1 MNHINIFSFKLI
13 NILVRVYWLIRVYFS
28 SRVTSNYKSNT
39 LKKRE
44 FERQSMNSIL
54 DSISQPKEIQ
64 NLNLKELIQLAKEC
78 RHRIIEVTS
87 QQGGHLASSLG
98 TVEITVALL
107 KNFDFSID
115 RIVWDVGHQAYPYKI
130 LTDRNKHF
138 DSLGKAG
145 GIKKFLSRD
154 ESSYDHFGAGHAS
167 TSISAALGMAIGRDL
182 QQKKHRVIAII
193 GDGAMTGGLAFEAL
207 NHNGSLDK
215 NVLVIYNDNGI
226 SIDPNVGA
234 ISKLLTR
241 FASSRFYNRFRE
253 ETLEFAEKAPFSEQL
268 GLKTTLQKL
277 HDSAKSFF
285 SPPSMLF
292 EQLGWR
298 YFGTVDGHKLP
309 DLLNLI
315 DHVKNLDGPIV
326 IHAITQKGKGYAF
339 AEEDSYKYHGVTPF
353 EPVDGKFIKKE
364 PTGNAKSFSEVF
376 GDKLDELMARDQKLV
391 VLSAAMLSGT
401 GIVKLQPKYPD
412 RVLDV
417 GIAEGHA
424 VTCSAGL
431 AVAGNKPFVAIYST
445 FLQRALDHIIHDIA
459 IQKLPVCFMIDRA
472 GLVGADGPT
481 HHGLYDLTYL
491 RMIPNMTI
499 MVPRNGAELRGMM
512 EFACNYEK
520 GPLAIRYP
528 KASTAEV
535 DENKS
540 PQLEFGKAYILRKG
554 EDVALFAVGLM
565 VDTAEDVADLLQAKG
580 YSTAVINAR
589 FVKPLDE
596 KMIVNFGNKVKL
608 LVSME
613 ENTRHGGFGS
623 GVLETLSENGIR
635 VPTLLIGA
643 PDRFIEQ
650 ASQEEQRKAAN
661 LNAEQIFMRIL
672 ERIHLP
678 AEKIGNKRTGLQK
691 IHA

>member
-1 MNHINIFSFKLI
+1 
-13 NILVRVYWLIRVYFS
+13 
-28 SRVTSNYKSNT
+28 
-39 LKKRE
+39 
-44 FERQSMNSIL
+44 MNSIL

-253 ETLEFAEKAPFSEQL
+253 ETLEFADKAPFSEQL

-364 PTGNAKSFSEVF
+364 STGNAKSFSEVF

-528 KASTAEV
+528 KAYTAEI

>member
-1 MNHINIFSFKLI
+1 MK
-13 NILVRVYWLIRVYFS
+13 
-28 SRVTSNYKSNT
+28 
-39 LKKRE
+39 
-44 FERQSMNSIL
+44 SIL
-54 DSISQPKEIQ
+54 ASISQPKEIQ
-64 NLNLKELIQLAKEC
+64 NLNLKELTQLATEC
-78 RHRIIEVTS
+78 RQRIIEVTS
-87 QQGGHLASSLG
+87 QRGGHLASSLG

-107 KNFDFSID
+107 KNFDFSLD

-130 LTDRNKHF
+130 LTDRNEKF

-182 QQKKHRVIAII
+182 QQKKHHVIAVI

-215 NVLVIYNDNGI
+215 NMLVIYNDNGI

-253 ETLEFAEKAPFSEQL
+253 ETLEFADKAPFSERL
-268 GLKTTLQKL
+268 GLKATLQKL

-298 YFGTVDGHKLP
+298 YFGTVDGHNLA
-309 DLLNLI
+309 DLLDLI
-315 DHVKNLDGPIV
+315 EHVKDLDGPIV

-339 AEEDSYKYHGVTPF
+339 AEEDSHKYHGVTPF
-353 EPVDGKFIKKE
+353 EPVDGKFIKKKSI
-364 PTGNAKSFSEVF
+364 GNTISFSQVF
-376 GDKLDELMARDQKLV
+376 GDKLGELMERDEKV
-391 VLSAAMLSGT
+391 VVVTAAMLSGT

-431 AVAGNKPFVAIYST
+431 ATTGNKPFVAIYST
-445 FLQRALDHIIHDIA
+445 FLQRALDQIIHDVS
-459 IQKLPVCFMIDRA
+459 IQKLPVRFMLDRA
-472 GLVGADGPT
+472 GFVGVDGPT

-499 MVPRNGAELRGMM
+499 MVPRNGAELRAMM
-512 EFACNYEK
+512 ELACNYEN

-528 KASTAEV
+528 RGNTAEI
-535 DENKS
+535 DEKKS
-540 PQLEFGKAYILRKG
+540 PQIEFGKAHILRKG
-554 EDVALFAVGLM
+554 KDVALFAVGLM
-565 VDTAEDVADLLQAKG
+565 VDTAEQVADLLEAKG

-596 KMIVNFGNKVKL
+596 IVIVQFGRKVKMM
-608 LVSME
+608 VSLE
-613 ENTRHGGFGS
+613 ENTIHGGFGS
-623 GVLETLSENGIR
+623 GVLEILSEKGIC
-635 VPTLLIGA
+635 VPTLQIGV
-643 PDRFIEQ
+643 PDRFIAQ
-650 ASQEEQRKAAN
+650 GSPEEQRQAAE
-661 LNAEQIFMRIL
+661 LSPEQIYTRIL
-672 ERIHLP
+672 HRLP
-678 AEKIGNKRTGLQK
+678 VPSEKINKKRADMHK
-691 IHA
+691 ISA

>member
-1 MNHINIFSFKLI
+1 
-13 NILVRVYWLIRVYFS
+13 
-28 SRVTSNYKSNT
+28 
-39 LKKRE
+39 
-44 FERQSMNSIL
+44 MNSIL

-234 ISKLLTR
+234 ISRLLTR

-253 ETLEFAEKAPFSEQL
+253 ETLEFADKAPFSEQL

>member
-1 MNHINIFSFKLI
+1 
-13 NILVRVYWLIRVYFS
+13 
-28 SRVTSNYKSNT
+28 
-39 LKKRE
+39 
-44 FERQSMNSIL
+44 MNSIL

-182 QQKKHRVIAII
+182 QQKKHRVIAVI

-253 ETLEFAEKAPFSEQL
+253 ETLEFADKAPFSEQL

-512 EFACNYEK
+512 EFASNYEK

-528 KASTAEV
+528 KAYTAEI

>member
-1 MNHINIFSFKLI
+1 MK
-13 NILVRVYWLIRVYFS
+13 
-28 SRVTSNYKSNT
+28 
-39 LKKRE
+39 
-44 FERQSMNSIL
+44 SIL
-54 DSISQPKEIQ
+54 ASISQPKEIQ
-64 NLNLKELIQLAKEC
+64 NLNLKELTQLAAEC
-78 RHRIIEVTS
+78 RQRIIEVTS
-87 QQGGHLASSLG
+87 QRGGHLASSLG
-98 TVEITVALL
+98 TVELTVALL
-107 KNFDFSID
+107 KNFDFSSD

-130 LTDRNKHF
+130 LTDRNENF
-138 DSLGKAG
+138 DSLGKSG

-182 QQKKHRVIAII
+182 QQKKHRVIAVI

-215 NVLVIYNDNGI
+215 NMLVIYNDNGI

-241 FASSRFYNRFRE
+241 FASSRFYNSFRE
-253 ETLEFAEKAPFSEQL
+253 ETLEFADKAPFSERL
-268 GLKTTLQKL
+268 GLKATLQKL

-298 YFGTVDGHKLP
+298 YFGTVDGHNLP
-309 DLLNLI
+309 DLLDLI
-315 DHVKNLDGPIV
+315 DHVKDLDGPIV

-353 EPVDGKFIKKE
+353 EPVDGKFIKKKS
-364 PTGNAKSFSEVF
+364 TGNTISFSQVF
-376 GDKLDELMARDQKLV
+376 GDKLGELMERDEKVLV
-391 VLSAAMLSGT
+391 LTAAMLSGT

-431 AVAGNKPFVAIYST
+431 ATTGNKPFVAIYST
-445 FLQRALDHIIHDIA
+445 FLQRALDHIIHDVA
-459 IQKLPVCFMIDRA
+459 IQKLPVRFMLDRA
-472 GLVGADGPT
+472 GFVGADGPT

-512 EFACNYEK
+512 ELACNYEN

-528 KASTAEV
+528 RGNTAEL

-540 PQLEFGKAYILRKG
+540 PQIEFGKAHILRKG
-554 EDVALFAVGLM
+554 RDVALFAVGSM
-565 VDTAEDVADLLQAKG
+565 VDTAEDVADVLEAKG
-580 YSTAVINAR
+580 FSTAVINAR

-596 KMIVNFGNKVKL
+596 KVIVRFGGKVKM
-608 LVSME
+608 LVSLE
-613 ENTRHGGFGS
+613 ENTIHGGFGS
-623 GVLETLSENGIR
+623 GVLETLSEKGIC
-635 VPTLLIGA
+635 VPTLQIGV
-643 PDRFIEQ
+643 PDRFIAQ
-650 ASQEEQRKAAN
+650 GSPEEQRQAAE
-661 LNAEQIFMRIL
+661 LSPEQISTRIL
-672 ERIHLP
+672 ERLP
-678 AEKIGNKRTGLQK
+678 VTEQKINKKRTDLQK
-691 IHA
+691 VSA

>member
-1 MNHINIFSFKLI
+1 MK
-13 NILVRVYWLIRVYFS
+13 
-28 SRVTSNYKSNT
+28 
-39 LKKRE
+39 
-44 FERQSMNSIL
+44 SIL
-54 DSISQPKEIQ
+54 ASISQPKEIQ
-64 NLNLKELIQLAKEC
+64 NLNLKELTQLATEC
-78 RHRIIEVTS
+78 RQRIIEVTS
-87 QQGGHLASSLG
+87 QRGGHLASSLG

-107 KNFDFSID
+107 KNFDFSLD

-130 LTDRNKHF
+130 LTDRNERF

-182 QQKKHRVIAII
+182 QQKKHHVIAVI

-215 NVLVIYNDNGI
+215 NMLVIYNDNGI

-253 ETLEFAEKAPFSEQL
+253 ETLEFADKAPFSERL
-268 GLKTTLQKL
+268 GLKATLQKL

-298 YFGTVDGHKLP
+298 YFGTVDGHNLP
-309 DLLNLI
+309 DLLDLI
-315 DHVKNLDGPIV
+315 EHVKDLDGPIV

-339 AEEDSYKYHGVTPF
+339 AEEDSHKYHGVTPF
-353 EPVDGKFIKKE
+353 EPVDGKFIKKKSI
-364 PTGNAKSFSEVF
+364 GNTISFSQVF
-376 GDKLDELMARDQKLV
+376 GDKLGELMERDEKV
-391 VLSAAMLSGT
+391 VVVTAAMLSGT

-431 AVAGNKPFVAIYST
+431 ATTGNKPFVAIYST
-445 FLQRALDHIIHDIA
+445 FLQRALDQIIHDVS
-459 IQKLPVCFMIDRA
+459 IQKLPVRFMLDRA
-472 GLVGADGPT
+472 GFVGVDGPT

-499 MVPRNGAELRGMM
+499 MVPRNGAELRAMM
-512 EFACNYEK
+512 ELACNYEN

-528 KASTAEV
+528 RGNTAEI
-535 DENKS
+535 DEKKS
-540 PQLEFGKAYILRKG
+540 PQIEFGKAHILRKG
-554 EDVALFAVGLM
+554 KDVALFAVGLM
-565 VDTAEDVADLLQAKG
+565 VDTAEQVADLLEAKG

-596 KMIVNFGNKVKL
+596 IVIVQFGRKVKMM
-608 LVSME
+608 VSLE
-613 ENTRHGGFGS
+613 ENTIHGGFGS
-623 GVLETLSENGIR
+623 GVLEILSEKGIC
-635 VPTLLIGA
+635 VPTLQIGV

-650 ASQEEQRKAAN
+650 GSPEEQRQAAE
-661 LNAEQIFMRIL
+661 LSPEQIYTRIL
-672 ERIHLP
+672 HRLP
-678 AEKIGNKRTGLQK
+678 LPSEKINKKRADMHK
-691 IHA
+691 ISA

>member
-1 MNHINIFSFKLI
+1 MK
-13 NILVRVYWLIRVYFS
+13 
-28 SRVTSNYKSNT
+28 
-39 LKKRE
+39 
-44 FERQSMNSIL
+44 SIL
-54 DSISQPKEIQ
+54 ASISQPKEIQ
-64 NLNLKELIQLAKEC
+64 NLNLKELTQLAAEC
-78 RHRIIEVTS
+78 RQRIIEVTS
-87 QQGGHLASSLG
+87 QRGGHLASSLG

-107 KNFDFSID
+107 KNFDFSLD

-130 LTDRNKHF
+130 LTDRNENF
-138 DSLGKAG
+138 DSLGKTG

-182 QQKKHRVIAII
+182 QQKKHRVIAVI

-215 NVLVIYNDNGI
+215 NMLVIYNDNGI

-241 FASSRFYNRFRE
+241 FASSRFYNSFRE
-253 ETLEFAEKAPFSEQL
+253 ETLEFAEKAPFSERL
-268 GLKTTLQKL
+268 GLKATLQKL

-298 YFGTVDGHKLP
+298 YFGTVDGHNLP
-309 DLLNLI
+309 DLLDLI
-315 DHVKNLDGPIV
+315 DHVKDLDGPIV

-339 AEEDSYKYHGVTPF
+339 AEEDSHKYHGVTPF
-353 EPVDGKFIKKE
+353 EPVDGKFIKNKS
-364 PTGNAKSFSEVF
+364 TGTTISFSQAF
-376 GDKLDELMARDQKLV
+376 GDKLGELMERDEKVV
-391 VLSAAMLSGT
+391 VLTAAMLSGT

-431 AVAGNKPFVAIYST
+431 ATTGNKPFVAIYST
-445 FLQRALDHIIHDIA
+445 FLQRALDHIIHDVA
-459 IQKLPVCFMIDRA
+459 IQKLPVRFMLDRA
-472 GLVGADGPT
+472 GFVGADGPT

-512 EFACNYEK
+512 ELACNYEN

-528 KASTAEV
+528 RGNTVEL

-540 PQLEFGKAYILRKG
+540 PQIEFGKAHVLRKG
-554 EDVALFAVGLM
+554 QDVALFAVGTM
-565 VDTAEDVADLLQAKG
+565 VDTAEEVADVLEAKG
-580 YSTAVINAR
+580 FSTAVINAR

-596 KMIVNFGNKVKL
+596 KVIVQFGGKVKL
-608 LVSME
+608 LVSLE
-613 ENTRHGGFGS
+613 ENTIHGGFGS
-623 GVLETLSENGIR
+623 GVLESLSEKGMC
-635 VPTLLIGA
+635 VPTLQIGV
-643 PDRFIEQ
+643 PDRFIAQ
-650 ASQEEQRKAAN
+650 GSPEEQRQATE
-661 LNAEQIFMRIL
+661 LSPEQISTRIL
-672 ERIHLP
+672 ERLP
-678 AEKIGNKRTGLQK
+678 VTEKEINKKRNDLQK
-691 IHA
+691 VSA

>member
-1 MNHINIFSFKLI
+1 MK
-13 NILVRVYWLIRVYFS
+13 
-28 SRVTSNYKSNT
+28 
-39 LKKRE
+39 
-44 FERQSMNSIL
+44 SIL
-54 DSISQPKEIQ
+54 ASISQPKEIQ
-64 NLNLKELIQLAKEC
+64 NLNLKELTQLAAEC
-78 RHRIIEVTS
+78 RQRIIEVTS
-87 QQGGHLASSLG
+87 QRGGHLASSLG

-107 KNFDFSID
+107 KNFDFSLD

-130 LTDRNKHF
+130 LTDRNENF
-138 DSLGKAG
+138 DSLGKTG

-182 QQKKHRVIAII
+182 QQKKHRVIAVI

-215 NVLVIYNDNGI
+215 NMLVIYNDNGI

-241 FASSRFYNRFRE
+241 FASSRFYNSFRE
-253 ETLEFAEKAPFSEQL
+253 ETLEFADKAPFSERL
-268 GLKTTLQKL
+268 GLKATLQKL

-298 YFGTVDGHKLP
+298 YFGTVDGHNLP
-309 DLLNLI
+309 DLLDLI
-315 DHVKNLDGPIV
+315 DHVKDLDGPIV

-339 AEEDSYKYHGVTPF
+339 AEEDSHKYHGVTPF
-353 EPVDGKFIKKE
+353 EPVDGKFIKNKS
-364 PTGNAKSFSEVF
+364 TGTAISFSQAF
-376 GDKLDELMARDQKLV
+376 GDKLGELMERDEKVV
-391 VLSAAMLSGT
+391 VLTAAMLSGT

-431 AVAGNKPFVAIYST
+431 ATTGNKPFVAIYST
-445 FLQRALDHIIHDIA
+445 FLQRALDHIIHDVA
-459 IQKLPVCFMIDRA
+459 IQKLPVRFMLDRA
-472 GLVGADGPT
+472 GFVGADGPT

-512 EFACNYEK
+512 ELACNYEN

-528 KASTAEV
+528 RGNTAEL

-540 PQLEFGKAYILRKG
+540 PQIEFGKAHILRKG
-554 EDVALFAVGLM
+554 QDVALFAVGVM
-565 VDTAEDVADLLQAKG
+565 VDTAEEVADVLEAKG
-580 YSTAVINAR
+580 FSAAVINAR

-596 KMIVNFGNKVKL
+596 KVIVQFGGKVKL
-608 LVSME
+608 LVSLE
-613 ENTRHGGFGS
+613 ENTIHGGFGS
-623 GVLETLSENGIR
+623 GVLESLSEKGMC
-635 VPTLLIGA
+635 VPTLQIGV
-643 PDRFIEQ
+643 PDRFIAQ
-650 ASQEEQRKAAN
+650 GSPEEQRQATE
-661 LNAEQIFMRIL
+661 LSPEQISTRIL
-672 ERIHLP
+672 ERLP
-678 AEKIGNKRTGLQK
+678 VTEKEINKKRNDLQK
-691 IHA
+691 VSA

>member
-1 MNHINIFSFKLI
+1 MK
-13 NILVRVYWLIRVYFS
+13 
-28 SRVTSNYKSNT
+28 
-39 LKKRE
+39 
-44 FERQSMNSIL
+44 SIL
-54 DSISQPKEIQ
+54 ASISQPKEIQ
-64 NLNLKELIQLAKEC
+64 NLNLKELTQLAAEC
-78 RHRIIEVTS
+78 RQRIIEVTS
-87 QQGGHLASSLG
+87 QRGGHLASSLG

-107 KNFDFSID
+107 KNFDFSLD

-130 LTDRNKHF
+130 LTDRNENF

-154 ESSYDHFGAGHAS
+154 ESNYDHFGAGHAS

-182 QQKKHRVIAII
+182 QHKKHRVIAVI

-215 NVLVIYNDNGI
+215 NMLVIYNDNGI

-241 FASSRFYNRFRE
+241 FASSRFYNSFRE
-253 ETLEFAEKAPFSEQL
+253 ETLEFADKAPFSERL
-268 GLKTTLQKL
+268 GLKATLQKL

-298 YFGTVDGHKLP
+298 YFGTVDGHNLP
-309 DLLNLI
+309 DLLDLF
-315 DHVKNLDGPIV
+315 DHVKDLDGPIV

-339 AEEDSYKYHGVTPF
+339 AEEDSHKYHGVTPF
-353 EPVDGKFIKKE
+353 EPVDGKFIKKKS
-364 PTGNAKSFSEVF
+364 TGNAISFSQVF
-376 GDKLDELMARDQKLV
+376 GDKLGELMERDEKV
-391 VLSAAMLSGT
+391 VVVTAAMLSGT

-431 AVAGNKPFVAIYST
+431 ATTGNKPFVAIYST
-445 FLQRALDHIIHDIA
+445 FLQRALDHIIHDVA
-459 IQKLPVCFMIDRA
+459 IQNLPVRFMLDRA
-472 GLVGADGPT
+472 GFVGADGPT

-512 EFACNYEK
+512 ELASNYET

-528 KASTAEV
+528 RGNTAEL
-535 DENKS
+535 DEKKI
-540 PQLEFGKAYILRKG
+540 PQIEYGKAHVLRKG
-554 EDVALFAVGLM
+554 QDVALFAVGSM
-565 VDTAEDVADLLQAKG
+565 VDTAEKVADLLEEKG
-580 YSTAVINAR
+580 YSAAVVNAR
-589 FVKPLDE
+589 FVKPLDGNV
-596 KMIVNFGNKVKL
+596 IVQFAEKVKL
-608 LVSME
+608 LVSLE
-613 ENTRHGGFGS
+613 ENTIHGGFGS
-623 GVLETLSENGIR
+623 GVLETLSEQGIC
-635 VPTLLIGA
+635 VPTLQIGV
-643 PDRFIEQ
+643 PDRFIAQ
-650 ASQEEQRKAAN
+650 GSPEEQFQAAE
-661 LNAEQIFMRIL
+661 LSPEQISKRIL
-672 ERIHLP
+672 ERLP
-678 AEKIGNKRTGLQK
+678 ATAEKIDKKRTDLQK
-691 IHA
+691 VSA

>member
-1 MNHINIFSFKLI
+1 MK
-13 NILVRVYWLIRVYFS
+13 
-28 SRVTSNYKSNT
+28 
-39 LKKRE
+39 
-44 FERQSMNSIL
+44 SIL
-54 DSISQPKEIQ
+54 ASISQPKEIQ
-64 NLNLKELIQLAKEC
+64 NLNLKELTQLAAEC
-78 RHRIIEVTS
+78 RQRIIEVTS
-87 QQGGHLASSLG
+87 QRGGHLASSLG

-107 KNFDFSID
+107 KNFDFSSD

-130 LTDRNKHF
+130 LTDRNENF
-138 DSLGKAG
+138 DSLGKSG

-182 QQKKHRVIAII
+182 QQKKHRVIAVI

-215 NVLVIYNDNGI
+215 NMLVIYNDNGI

-241 FASSRFYNRFRE
+241 FASSRFYNSFRE
-253 ETLEFAEKAPFSEQL
+253 ETLEFADKAPFSERL

-298 YFGTVDGHKLP
+298 YFGTVDGHNLP
-309 DLLNLI
+309 DLLDLI
-315 DHVKNLDGPIV
+315 DHVKDLDGPIV

-353 EPVDGKFIKKE
+353 EPVDGKFIKKKS
-364 PTGNAKSFSEVF
+364 TGNTISFSQVF
-376 GDKLDELMARDQKLV
+376 GDKLGELMERDEKVV
-391 VLSAAMLSGT
+391 VLTAAMLSGT

-431 AVAGNKPFVAIYST
+431 ATTGNKPFVAIYST
-445 FLQRALDHIIHDIA
+445 FLQRALDHIIHDVA
-459 IQKLPVCFMIDRA
+459 IQKLPVRFMLDRA
-472 GLVGADGPT
+472 GFVGADGPT

-512 EFACNYEK
+512 ELACNYEN

-528 KASTAEV
+528 RGNTAEL

-540 PQLEFGKAYILRKG
+540 PQIEFGKAHILRKG
-554 EDVALFAVGLM
+554 RDVALFAVGSM
-565 VDTAEDVADLLQAKG
+565 VDTAEDVADVLEAKG
-580 YSTAVINAR
+580 FSTAVINAR

-596 KMIVNFGNKVKL
+596 KVIVRFGGKVKM
-608 LVSME
+608 LVSLE
-613 ENTRHGGFGS
+613 ENTIHGGFGS
-623 GVLETLSENGIR
+623 GVLETLSEKGIC
-635 VPTLLIGA
+635 VPTLQIGV
-643 PDRFIEQ
+643 PDRFIAQ
-650 ASQEEQRKAAN
+650 GSPEEQRQAAE
-661 LNAEQIFMRIL
+661 LSPEQISTRIL
-672 ERIHLP
+672 ERLP
-678 AEKIGNKRTGLQK
+678 VTEQKINKKRTDLQK
-691 IHA
+691 VSA

>member
-1 MNHINIFSFKLI
+1 MK
-13 NILVRVYWLIRVYFS
+13 
-28 SRVTSNYKSNT
+28 
-39 LKKRE
+39 
-44 FERQSMNSIL
+44 SIL
-54 DSISQPKEIQ
+54 ASISQPKEIQ
-64 NLNLKELIQLAKEC
+64 NLNLKELTQLAAEC
-78 RHRIIEVTS
+78 RQRIIEVTS
-87 QQGGHLASSLG
+87 QRGGHLASSLG

-107 KNFDFSID
+107 KNYDFSLD

-130 LTDRNKHF
+130 LTDRNENF

-154 ESSYDHFGAGHAS
+154 ESNYDHFGAGHAS

-182 QQKKHRVIAII
+182 QHKKHRVIAVI

-215 NVLVIYNDNGI
+215 NMLVIYNDNGI

-241 FASSRFYNRFRE
+241 FASSRFYNSFRE
-253 ETLEFAEKAPFSEQL
+253 ETLEFADKAPFSERL
-268 GLKTTLQKL
+268 GLKATLQKL

-298 YFGTVDGHKLP
+298 YFGTVDGHNLP
-309 DLLNLI
+309 DLLDLF
-315 DHVKNLDGPIV
+315 DHVKDLDGPIV

-339 AEEDSYKYHGVTPF
+339 AEEDSHKYHGVTPF
-353 EPVDGKFIKKE
+353 EPVDGKFIKKKA
-364 PTGNAKSFSEVF
+364 TGNAISFSQVF
-376 GDKLDELMARDQKLV
+376 GDKLGELMERDEKV
-391 VLSAAMLSGT
+391 VVVTAAMLSGT

-431 AVAGNKPFVAIYST
+431 ATTGNKPFVAIYST
-445 FLQRALDHIIHDIA
+445 FLQRALDHIIHDVA
-459 IQKLPVCFMIDRA
+459 IQNLPVRFMLDRA
-472 GLVGADGPT
+472 GFVGADGPT

-512 EFACNYEK
+512 ELASNYET

-528 KASTAEV
+528 RGNTAEL
-535 DENKS
+535 DEKKI
-540 PQLEFGKAYILRKG
+540 PQIEYGKAHILRKG
-554 EDVALFAVGLM
+554 QDVALFAVGSM
-565 VDTAEDVADLLQAKG
+565 VDTAEKVADLLEEKG
-580 YSTAVINAR
+580 YSVAVVNAR
-589 FVKPLDE
+589 FVKPLD
-596 KMIVNFGNKVKL
+596 GNVVVQFAEKVKL
-608 LVSME
+608 LVSLE
-613 ENTRHGGFGS
+613 ENTIHGGFGS
-623 GVLETLSENGIR
+623 GVLETLSEQGIC
-635 VPTLLIGA
+635 VPTLQIGV
-643 PDRFIEQ
+643 PDRFIAQ
-650 ASQEEQRKAAN
+650 GSPEEQFQAAE
-661 LNAEQIFMRIL
+661 LSPEQISKRIL
-672 ERIHLP
+672 ERLP
-678 AEKIGNKRTGLQK
+678 ATVEKIDKKRIDLQK
-691 IHA
+691 VSA

>member
-1 MNHINIFSFKLI
+1 MK
-13 NILVRVYWLIRVYFS
+13 
-28 SRVTSNYKSNT
+28 
-39 LKKRE
+39 
-44 FERQSMNSIL
+44 SIL
-54 DSISQPKEIQ
+54 ASISQPKEIQ
-64 NLNLKELIQLAKEC
+64 NLNLKELTQLAAEC
-78 RHRIIEVTS
+78 RQRIIEVTS
-87 QQGGHLASSLG
+87 QRGGHLASSLG

-107 KNFDFSID
+107 KNFDFSSD

-130 LTDRNKHF
+130 LTDRNENF
-138 DSLGKAG
+138 DSLGKSG

-182 QQKKHRVIAII
+182 QQKKHRVIAVI

-215 NVLVIYNDNGI
+215 NMLVIYNDNGI

-241 FASSRFYNRFRE
+241 FASSRFYNSFRE
-253 ETLEFAEKAPFSEQL
+253 ETLEFAEKAPFSERL
-268 GLKTTLQKL
+268 GLKATLQKL

-298 YFGTVDGHKLP
+298 YFGTVDGHNLP
-309 DLLNLI
+309 DLLDLI
-315 DHVKNLDGPIV
+315 DHVKDLDGPIV

-353 EPVDGKFIKKE
+353 EPVDGKFIKKKS
-364 PTGNAKSFSEVF
+364 TGNTISFSQVF
-376 GDKLDELMARDQKLV
+376 GDKLGELMERDEKVLV
-391 VLSAAMLSGT
+391 LTAAMLSGT

-431 AVAGNKPFVAIYST
+431 ATTGNKPFVAIYST
-445 FLQRALDHIIHDIA
+445 FLQRALDHIIHDVA
-459 IQKLPVCFMIDRA
+459 IQKLPVRFMLDRA
-472 GLVGADGPT
+472 GFVGSDGPT

-512 EFACNYEK
+512 ELACNYEN

-528 KASTAEV
+528 RGNTAEL

-540 PQLEFGKAYILRKG
+540 PQIEFGKAHILRKG
-554 EDVALFAVGLM
+554 QDVALFAVGSM
-565 VDTAEDVADLLQAKG
+565 VDTAEDVADVLEAKG
-580 YSTAVINAR
+580 FSTAVINAR

-596 KMIVNFGNKVKL
+596 KVIVRFGGKVKM
-608 LVSME
+608 LVSLE
-613 ENTRHGGFGS
+613 ENTIHGGFGS
-623 GVLETLSENGIR
+623 GVLETLSEKGIC
-635 VPTLLIGA
+635 VPTLQIGV
-643 PDRFIEQ
+643 PDRFIAQ
-650 ASQEEQRKAAN
+650 GSPEEQRQAAE
-661 LNAEQIFMRIL
+661 LSPEQISTRIL
-672 ERIHLP
+672 ERLP
-678 AEKIGNKRTGLQK
+678 VTEQKINKKRTDLQK
-691 IHA
+691 VSA

>member
-1 MNHINIFSFKLI
+1 MK
-13 NILVRVYWLIRVYFS
+13 
-28 SRVTSNYKSNT
+28 
-39 LKKRE
+39 
-44 FERQSMNSIL
+44 SIL
-54 DSISQPKEIQ
+54 ASISQPKEIQ
-64 NLNLKELIQLAKEC
+64 NLNLKELTQLAAEC
-78 RHRIIEVTS
+78 RQRIIEVTS
-87 QQGGHLASSLG
+87 QRGGHLASSLG

-107 KNFDFSID
+107 KNFDFSLD

-130 LTDRNKHF
+130 LTDRNENF
-138 DSLGKAG
+138 DSLGKTG

-182 QQKKHRVIAII
+182 QQKKHRVIAVI

-215 NVLVIYNDNGI
+215 NMLVIYNDNGI

-241 FASSRFYNRFRE
+241 FASSRFYNSFRE
-253 ETLEFAEKAPFSEQL
+253 ETLEFAEKAPFSERL
-268 GLKTTLQKL
+268 GLKATLQKL

-298 YFGTVDGHKLP
+298 YFGTVDGHNLP
-309 DLLNLI
+309 DLLDLI
-315 DHVKNLDGPIV
+315 DHVKDLDGPIV

-339 AEEDSYKYHGVTPF
+339 AEEDSHKYHGVTPF
-353 EPVDGKFIKKE
+353 EPVDGKFIKNKS
-364 PTGNAKSFSEVF
+364 TGSAISFSQAF
-376 GDKLDELMARDQKLV
+376 GDKLGELMERDEKVV
-391 VLSAAMLSGT
+391 VLTAAMLSGT

-431 AVAGNKPFVAIYST
+431 ATTGNKPFVAIYST
-445 FLQRALDHIIHDIA
+445 FLQRALDHIIHDVA
-459 IQKLPVCFMIDRA
+459 IQKLPVRFMLDRA
-472 GLVGADGPT
+472 GFVGADGPT

-512 EFACNYEK
+512 ELACNYEN

-528 KASTAEV
+528 RGNTAEL

-540 PQLEFGKAYILRKG
+540 PQIEFGKAHILRKG
-554 EDVALFAVGLM
+554 QDVALFAVGSM
-565 VDTAEDVADLLQAKG
+565 VDTAEEVADVLEAKG
-580 YSTAVINAR
+580 FSAAVINAR

-596 KMIVNFGNKVKL
+596 KVIVQFGGKVKL
-608 LVSME
+608 LVSLE
-613 ENTRHGGFGS
+613 ENTIHGGFGS
-623 GVLETLSENGIR
+623 GVLESLSEKGMC
-635 VPTLLIGA
+635 VPTLQIGV
-643 PDRFIEQ
+643 PDRFIAQ
-650 ASQEEQRKAAN
+650 GSPEEQRQATE
-661 LNAEQIFMRIL
+661 LSPEQISTRIL
-672 ERIHLP
+672 ERLP
-678 AEKIGNKRTGLQK
+678 VTEKEINKKRTDLQK
-691 IHA
+691 VSA

>member
-1 MNHINIFSFKLI
+1 MK
-13 NILVRVYWLIRVYFS
+13 
-28 SRVTSNYKSNT
+28 
-39 LKKRE
+39 
-44 FERQSMNSIL
+44 SIL
-54 DSISQPKEIQ
+54 ASISQPKEIQ
-64 NLNLKELIQLAKEC
+64 NLNLKELTQLAAEC
-78 RHRIIEVTS
+78 RQRIIEVTS
-87 QQGGHLASSLG
+87 QRGGHLASSLG

-107 KNFDFSID
+107 KNYDFSLD

-130 LTDRNKHF
+130 LTDRNENF

-154 ESSYDHFGAGHAS
+154 ESNYDHFGAGHAS

-182 QQKKHRVIAII
+182 QHKKHRVIAVI

-215 NVLVIYNDNGI
+215 NMLVIYNDNGI

-241 FASSRFYNRFRE
+241 FASSRFYNSFRE
-253 ETLEFAEKAPFSEQL
+253 ETLEFADKAPFSERL
-268 GLKTTLQKL
+268 GLKATLQKL

-298 YFGTVDGHKLP
+298 YFGTVDGHNLP
-309 DLLNLI
+309 DLLDLF
-315 DHVKNLDGPIV
+315 DHVKDLDGPIV

-339 AEEDSYKYHGVTPF
+339 AEEDSHKYHGVTPF
-353 EPVDGKFIKKE
+353 EPVDGKFIKKKS
-364 PTGNAKSFSEVF
+364 TGNAISFSQVF
-376 GDKLDELMARDQKLV
+376 GDKLGELMERDEKV
-391 VLSAAMLSGT
+391 VVVTAAMLSGT

-431 AVAGNKPFVAIYST
+431 ATTGNKPFVAIYST
-445 FLQRALDHIIHDIA
+445 FLQRALDHIIHDVA
-459 IQKLPVCFMIDRA
+459 IQNLPVRFMLDRA
-472 GLVGADGPT
+472 GFVGADGPT

-512 EFACNYEK
+512 ELASNYET

-528 KASTAEV
+528 RGNTAEL
-535 DENKS
+535 DEKKI
-540 PQLEFGKAYILRKG
+540 PQIEYGKAHVLRKG
-554 EDVALFAVGLM
+554 QDVALFAVGSM
-565 VDTAEDVADLLQAKG
+565 VDTAEKVANLLEKKG
-580 YSTAVINAR
+580 YSAAVVNAR
-589 FVKPLDE
+589 FVKPLD
-596 KMIVNFGNKVKL
+596 GNVVVQFAEKVKL
-608 LVSME
+608 LVSLE
-613 ENTRHGGFGS
+613 ENTIHGGFGS
-623 GVLETLSENGIR
+623 GVLETLSEQGIC
-635 VPTLLIGA
+635 VPTLQIGV
-643 PDRFIEQ
+643 PDRFIAQ
-650 ASQEEQRKAAN
+650 GSPEEQFQAAE
-661 LNAEQIFMRIL
+661 LSPEQISKRIL
-672 ERIHLP
+672 ERLP
-678 AEKIGNKRTGLQK
+678 ATAEKIDTKRTDLQK
-691 IHA
+691 VSA